1 MEGEYDTTGS
11 GTGVRVFRRVL
22 PWVALLVLVV
32 ALFVMWSGFQVSLQR
47 TASTLPGA
55 GSTVATPSVAAS
67 STTVPTSTIAVTRIA
82 GVKLRSA
89 PITGAKVLMTV
100 KKGVKLAVLER
111 SDAWLRVKEPD
122 GLIGWTENLSKNVD
136 IRTK

>member
-11 GTGVRVFRRVL
+11 GSGVRVFRQVL

-55 GSTVATPSVAAS
+55 GSAVATPSVAAR
-67 STTVPTSTIAVTRIA
+67 STAVPTSTIAVTRVA

-89 PITGAKVLMTV
+89 PITGAKVLMTL
-100 KKGVKLAVLER
+100 KKGVKLGVLER
-111 SDAWLRVKEPD
+111 SDTWLRVKEPD
-122 GLIGWTENLSKNVD
+122 GLIGWTENVSKNVD

>member
-111 SDAWLRVKEPD
+111 SHTWLRVREPD